1 MNYNMNIKLSE
12 FDFLQFPRVVW
23 EDKKI
28 SPLAKMLYIGMFDR
42 MKVSRKN
49 GWYDD
54 NLDVYIYYKLETI
67 CDKLQVGEKK
77 AQQLKKEL
85 RDRGLIKEV
94 RQGLNKPN
102 KIYVQAFERVYSNQE
117 IVDAT
122 NEENEW
128 SGL

>member
-1 MNYNMNIKLSE
+1 MNIKLSE
-12 FDFLQFPRVVW
+12 FEFLQFPRVVW
-23 EDKKI
+23 NDKKL
-28 SPLAKMLYIGMFDR
+28 SPLAKMLYIALFDR

-54 NLDVYIYYKLETI
+54 NLDVYIYYKIESI
-67 CDKLQVGEKK
+67 CDMLQVGGKK

-102 KIYVQAFERVYSNQE
+102 KIYVQAFEKIYSNQDILE
-117 IVDAT
+117 AT

-128 SGL
+128 TGV